1 MNYNSTLFDCGTS
14 VPDNSRSFIRVEDD
28 HRYFWRLRIGEYDIL
43 MIGIT
48 KGGLELP
55 KESSMR
61 HSCGSKTYFM
71 DAQEKIEK
79 EVYEGREN

>member
-28 HRYFWRLRIGEYDIL
+28 HRYFLRLRIGEYDIL

-71 DAQEKIEK
+71 DVQEKIEK